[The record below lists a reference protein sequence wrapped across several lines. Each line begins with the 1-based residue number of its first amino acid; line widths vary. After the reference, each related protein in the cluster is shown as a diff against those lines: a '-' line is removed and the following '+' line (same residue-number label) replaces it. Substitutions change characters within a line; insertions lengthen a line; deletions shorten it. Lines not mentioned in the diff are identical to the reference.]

1 MFGIFW
7 TIFGKIVGDWPSV
20 LVTAAIEEGED

>member
-7 TIFGKIVGDWPSV
+7 TIFGKIVGDRPSV